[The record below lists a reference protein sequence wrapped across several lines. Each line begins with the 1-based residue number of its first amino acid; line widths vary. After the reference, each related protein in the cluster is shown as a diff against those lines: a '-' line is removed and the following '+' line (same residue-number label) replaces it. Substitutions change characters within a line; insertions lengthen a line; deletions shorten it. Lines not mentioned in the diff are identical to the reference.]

1 MSALSLPWPSCNSS
15 RFLTLQVFIEALSCK
30 RAKFWT
36 RANWYQCWA
45 GEAFGGARI
54 PVHGSTFHILCDQ
67 QGGRYTISSLWNI
80 IIVTAI
86 GIVLHIIM
94 VFTNNN
100 PAQPL
105 WSLGA
110 STGKNDRSGSKQV
123 FGTLCKSGWAARLTS
138 PSPSSSKWL
147 ANILIFCHEST
158 HLDIMIFINLHHET
172 IRHHDNYH
180 IHCSA
185 PLAARLANIPMF
197 WYEFTHLLDER
208 VVAQDPGPRCDRS
221 LW

>member
-1 MSALSLPWPSCNSS
+1 MLSRGSLQRSTYSGAWEHFPHSA
-15 RFLTLQVFIEALSCK
+15 Q
-30 RAKFWT
+30 
-36 RANWYQCWA
+36 
-45 GEAFGGARI
+45 
-54 PVHGSTFHILCDQ
+54 ST
-67 QGGRYTISSLWNI
+67 GRSVYNI
-80 IIVTAI
+80 IIFHRHRHRPPYYH
-86 GIVLHIIM
+86 GLHQQ
-94 VFTNNN
+94 
-100 PAQPL
+100 QPL

-110 STGKNDRSGSKQV
+110 STGKDDRSGPKQV

-138 PSPSSSKWL
+138 PSPPSSKWL
-147 ANILIFCHEST
+147 ANLLIFCHEVT
-158 HLDIMIFINLHHET
+158 HLNIMIFINLHHET

>member
-1 MSALSLPWPSCNSS
+1 MAILQFFQVSNIASPHQELYLAKEQNSEPEQTDINAEQGKPSEEHVFRCMGALSTFCAINREVGIQYHHCHCHRHRPP
-15 RFLTLQVFIEALSCK
+15 
-30 RAKFWT
+30 
-36 RANWYQCWA
+36 YY
-45 GEAFGGARI
+45 
-54 PVHGSTFHILCDQ
+54 HGLHQ
-67 QGGRYTISSLWNI
+67 Q
-80 IIVTAI
+80 
-86 GIVLHIIM
+86 
-94 VFTNNN
+94 
-100 PAQPL
+100 QPL

-110 STGKNDRSGSKQV
+110 STGKDDRSGPKQV

>member
-1 MSALSLPWPSCNSS
+1 MAILQFFQVSNIASLYRSFILQKSKILNQSKLISMLSRGSLRRSTYSVVWERFPHSARSTGRS
-15 RFLTLQVFIEALSCK
+15 VF
-30 RAKFWT
+30 
-36 RANWYQCWA
+36 
-45 GEAFGGARI
+45 
-54 PVHGSTFHILCDQ
+54 
-67 QGGRYTISSLWNI
+67 NI

-208 VVAQDPGPRCDRS
+208 VVAQVG
-221 LW
+221 W